1 MFFTFSIIQRKKFN
15 PRKSKQS
22 QSCLFSKNMVKW
34 LCKKEV
40 ANRLKESDFCILRM
54 EKADIPAV
62 AALEKECFSAP
73 WSEKAL
79 LGALE
84 SDVSLFLVAKNG
96 STVIGYIGV
105 SVILDEVY
113 VSNIAV
119 TEPARRM
126 GVAKALLCE
135 TERLCREKNC
145 SFISLEVRESNAAA
159 RGLYEKSGFSCQGI
173 RKNFYREP
181 RENAVI
187 YLKEI

>member
-1 MFFTFSIIQRKKFN
+1 
-15 PRKSKQS
+15 
-22 QSCLFSKNMVKW
+22 MVKW
-34 LCKKEV
+34 LSKKEV
-40 ANRLKESDFCILRM
+40 ANRLKDLDFYIFRM

-84 SDVSLFLVAKNG
+84 SDVSLFLVAKSE

-119 TEPARRM
+119 TEPARRR
-126 GVAKALLCE
+126 GVAKSLLCE
-135 TERLCREKNC
+135 AERLCREKNC
-145 SFISLEVRESNAAA
+145 SFISLEVRESNLPAIS
-159 RGLYEKSGFSCQGI
+159 LYESCGFSVCG
-173 RKNFYREP
+173 RRRNFYTNEG
-181 RENAVI
+181 EDALIMTKFTVLNQNG
-187 YLKEI
+187 